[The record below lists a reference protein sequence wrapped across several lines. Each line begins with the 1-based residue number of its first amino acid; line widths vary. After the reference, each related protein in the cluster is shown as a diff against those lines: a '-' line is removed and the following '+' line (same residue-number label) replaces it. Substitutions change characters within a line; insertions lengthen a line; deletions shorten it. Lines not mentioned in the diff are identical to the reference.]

1 MGHDKNYIFKPEA
14 NQQPMF
20 LSGIQALVELPKLQ
34 IQLDQSRKL
43 STAALISG
51 YRGSPLGGYDQML
64 WKHEAELRKM
74 NIIFQPGLNE
84 DLAATALWGTQM
96 QAAFGPSRYQG
107 VFGIWYGKGPGIDRS
122 GDVFRTANMFGTSPF
137 GGVLAVAGDD
147 HTAQSSTFPHQSDGI
162 FQAVAM
168 PILQPSNVA
177 EVIHFGLA
185 GIALSRYSG
194 LWVAL
199 KTVADVIEAAA
210 TLRLNEL
217 PLFLSPAESENKLN
231 WDANLQWPVE
241 RFELEKRL
249 IEHKLPAAKAWARLN
264 RLDRKIHL
272 STAPRY
278 AIITVG
284 KAHQDLM
291 QALQYLGLDQQL
303 DHYGISIYKVGMSW
317 PLEENGILEFLQ
329 GHNQVL
335 VVEEKRSI
343 VESQLKEILY
353 SSHLRPD
360 IFGKHRPDGQAF
372 LPEIGEYSTAL
383 IAEKLFDFLNHPAE
397 LATKIHD
404 LQGVCQIDADIEK
417 RTPFFCSGCP
427 HNTSTRVPE
436 GAMAGA
442 GIGCHIMALM
452 MPERQTHTFSQMGG
466 EGMHW
471 VGAAPF
477 SQTEHIFQN
486 LGDGTYEHSGIL
498 AIRAAIA
505 AKTNITFKILYND
518 AVAMTGGQPAEGNND
533 PARISRQLA
542 AEGVE
547 HICLVS
553 EQPERWKDRTDLAQG
568 CTVWHRDQLAVV
580 QQQYQHYRGVSA
592 IIYDQTCAAE
602 KRRRR
607 KQHSLSPA
615 SQRAFIYDRVCEG
628 CGDCSVQS
636 NCIAIE
642 PVATAYGVKRKIN
655 QSSCNQDLS
664 CLKGFCPS
672 FIEVEG
678 ADLQHT
684 ADPSLNPQQYLQQL
698 PQVQVPEL
706 PRSNYNILF
715 SGVGGT
721 GVLTIAALLGK
732 ATVQDQ
738 HAASVL
744 DFTGLSQKNGAVF
757 SQVRLAKQQEHIL
770 SSRVGQKEGHL
781 LMANDLVAA
790 SSRDILQRL
799 NAQSHV
805 VINLDLVPTPEFV
818 QHRDHVLNAEPLI
831 ARIKTVVDASRLYS
845 LHANQLCE
853 KIFAETTFAHILM
866 LGFAWQKGLIPVS
879 LQALQYSIQHMVSAE
894 QNLAA
899 FCWGRIIATQPELE
913 QQLLTDQAPTIQKQP
928 LNQQID
934 HYAAQLSAYQ
944 NPQYAKRYLN
954 FMHDIRKRIA
964 QQTQD
969 EQLITTIASHLY
981 RVMAYK
987 DEYEVARL
995 YSQPDFKDKLQ
1006 AQFTVPKKISIWLAP
1021 PLLSRVDPATG
1032 RPKKIKF
1039 SAWILKLMPILAQ
1052 FKWLRGQWFDP
1063 LAKNPERVAER
1074 QLIEDYLELVDTVV
1088 SGLNRRNMPQALE
1101 LCDLVKDVR
1110 GFGPVKM
1117 QALQAYY
1124 QKQQQLLE
1132 RYQQQ
1137 QRLIHLVSE
1146 A

>member
-1 MGHDKNYIFKPEA
+1 MGHDKNYIFKREA
-14 NQQPMF
+14 NTEPVF

-34 IQLDQSRKL
+34 IQLDQSQNLK
-43 STAALISG
+43 TAGLISG

-64 WKHEAELRKM
+64 WKHEAELKKL
-74 NIIFQPGLNE
+74 NIVFQPGLNE

-122 GDVFRTANMFGTSPF
+122 GDVFRTANMFGTAPM

-185 GIALSRYSG
+185 GIAMSRYSG

-217 PLFLSPAESENKLN
+217 PVFLSPAKNDTLLN
-231 WDANLQWPVE
+231 WDQNLQWPAQ

-264 RLDRKIHL
+264 RIDRKIHMASL
-272 STAPRY
+272 PHY
-278 AIITVG
+278 AIVTVG

-291 QALQYLGLDQQL
+291 QALSYLGLDEKL

-317 PLEENGILEFLQ
+317 PLEDQGMLEFIH
-329 GHNQVL
+329 GHKKVL
-335 VVEEKRSI
+335 VIEEKRSI

-353 SSHLRPD
+353 HSHYKPQ
-360 IFGKHRPDGQAF
+360 IFGKHTPDGDLF
-372 LPEIGEYSTAL
+372 LPETGEYSTQL
-383 IAEKLFDFLNHPAE
+383 VAEKIFQFLEQPVGLQHKIQALE
-397 LATKIHD
+397 QTTLLAPET
-404 LQGVCQIDADIEK
+404 QK

-427 HNTSTRVPE
+427 HNTSTQIPE
-436 GAMAGA
+436 GAIAGA

-452 MPERQTHTFSQMGG
+452 MPERNTHTFSQMGG

-477 SQTEHIFQN
+477 SNTAHIFQN

-547 HICLVS
+547 HLCLIS
-553 EQPERWKDRTDLAQG
+553 EQPERWQDRDDLAKNCQ
-568 CTVWHRDQLAVV
+568 VFHRDELTSI
-580 QQQYQHYRGVSA
+580 QQQYQHYQGVSA

-607 KQHSLSPA
+607 KHQTLATSHK
-615 SQRAFIYDRVCEG
+615 RAFIYDRVCEG

-636 NCIAIE
+636 NCISIE
-642 PVATAYGVKRKIN
+642 PIHTAQGIKRKVN

-678 ADLQHT
+678 TELKHDAPETLDYHRY
-684 ADPSLNPQQYLQQL
+684 LNTL
-698 PQVQVPEL
+698 PNIHL
-706 PRSNYNILF
+706 PHIPRQNYNILF

-721 GVLTIAALLGK
+721 GVLTIAALVGK
-732 ATVQDQ
+732 ATVADH

-757 SQVRLAKQQEHIL
+757 SQVRLAKQQEQIL
-770 SSRVGQKEGHL
+770 SSRVGSKEAHL

-790 SSRDILQRL
+790 STSDMLQRL
-799 NAQSHV
+799 QLNSHV
-805 VINLDLVPTPEFV
+805 VINLDLVPTAAFV
-818 QHRDHVLNAEPLI
+818 HNRDHVLNVDELI
-831 ARIKTVVDASRLYS
+831 MRVKHVVNDSHIYM

-866 LGFAWQKGLIPVS
+866 LGFAWQKALIPIS
-879 LQALQYSIQHMVSAE
+879 LQALESSMQHMPSVE
-894 QNLAA
+894 KNWAA
-899 FCWGRIIATQPELE
+899 FSWGRIIAEHPELE
-913 QQLLTDQAPTIQKQP
+913 QQLLSVKDTNEQ
-928 LNQQID
+928 
-934 HYAAQLSAYQ
+934 YLSASEQVQNYAKQLKDYQ
-944 NPQYAKRYLN
+944 NVQYAQRYLN
-954 FMHDIRKRIA
+954 FMHDAQKRLAHYDID
-964 QQTQD
+964 Q
-969 EQLITTIASHLY
+969 QLIRSIASNLY
-981 RVMAYK
+981 RLMAYK

-995 YSQPDFKDKLQ
+995 YSQPEFQEKLK
-1006 AQFTVPKKISIWLAP
+1006 AQFSSVKNMSLWLAP
-1021 PLLSRVDPATG
+1021 PLLSRVDPSTG

-1039 SAWILKLMPILAQ
+1039 GTWILKLMPILAQ

-1063 LAKNPERVAER
+1063 LGKNPERIAER
-1074 QLIEDYLELVDTVV
+1074 QLIQDYMQLVNEVIDH
-1088 SGLNRRNMPQALE
+1088 LDPADLQQAVE
-1101 LCDLVKDVR
+1101 ICNLVNNVR

-1117 QALQAYY
+1117 QALQDY
-1124 QKQQQLLE
+1124 QVEVKNMLT
-1132 RYQQQ
+1132 RYQQRK
-1137 QRLIHLVSE
+1137 RLIPLITE